1 MEDKV
6 AIYENTN
13 IFLNSHNQQCVITTN
28 ENGSCKVTNAT
39 SFSLFGVFD
48 GHCGV
53 DCSQYVSTHLPLY
66 LIQQSDFKLLNE
78 LANTESLNKMFV
90 NSFKAINDRFT
101 EKAIQEVTLLIFNWF
116 YLKHDSS
123 LEYFL
128 NYK

>member
-6 AIYENTN
+6 AIYESTS
-13 IFLNSHNQQCVITTN
+13 IFLNSQQNRSNTPNVISN
-28 ENGSCKVTNAT
+28 VNGSCKASQS

-78 LANTESLNKMFV
+78 LENADSLNKMFV
-90 NSFKAINDRFT
+90 NSFKEINDRFT
-101 EKAIQEVTLLIFNWF
+101 EKAIQEVISF
-116 YLKHDSS
+116 
-123 LEYFL
+123 
-128 NYK
+128 